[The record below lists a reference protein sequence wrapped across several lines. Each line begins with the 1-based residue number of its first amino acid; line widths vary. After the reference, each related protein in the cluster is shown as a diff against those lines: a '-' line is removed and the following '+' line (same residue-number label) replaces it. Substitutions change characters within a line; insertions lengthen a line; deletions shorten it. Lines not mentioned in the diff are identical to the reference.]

1 MPPLPKRKIAHA
13 RQGERRQ
20 HLKISASALMECP
33 QCHNPKTPHRACPT
47 CGYYN
52 GRQAV
57 VIETKEKK
65 KKTQ

>member
-20 HLKISASALMECP
+20 QLKLTAKALMECP
-33 QCHNPKTPHRACPT
+33 QCHNPKMPHTACPT

-52 GRQAV
+52 GREAV
-57 VIETKEKK
+57 AVETKEKK
-65 KKTQ
+65 KKE

>member
-20 HLKISASALMECP
+20 HLKLTVQALMECS
-33 QCHNPKTPHRACPT
+33 QCHNPKMPHTACST

-52 GRQAV
+52 GREAV
-57 VIETKEKK
+57 AVETKEKK
-65 KKTQ
+65 KKE